1 MSIDLR
7 TERPGGTWVRRFG
20 DHEAK
25 GFGVSIGNKSAQVTL
40 TAQGVTFAVDSQDIP
55 TAWDEPI
62 DVLKLRE
69 ELVAAIIRHMSPDVL
84 EALFG
89 EIYSQRQRAYSEGE
103 NAARTK
109 IRTTIREALGL

>member
-20 DHEAK
+20 EHETF
-25 GFGVSIGNKSAQVTL
+25 GIGVSINNASAYVTL
-40 TAQGVTFAVDSQDIP
+40 EVLGIDFTVDRLDVP
-55 TAWDEPI
+55 AAWDEPI

-69 ELVAAIIRHMSPDVL
+69 ELLAAIVRRMSTEVL

-89 EIYSQRQRAYSEGE
+89 VIHSQRQSAFRDGE
-103 NAARTK
+103 SAARDK
-109 IRTTIREALGL
+109 IREALGL